1 MNTRDDQLNE
11 WVRSALEEEIEA
23 PDALLAARL
32 QAIRLQAL
40 ERTRSRGWSYESLL
54 PLGTATA
61 AIVMALSFMLSRPAP
76 IEAVPLAF
84 ELIAA
89 SQDMDLVEDLDFY
102 EWLANRDH
110 AG

>member
-1 MNTRDDQLNE
+1 MNATDDQLQE
-11 WVRSALEEEIEA
+11 WVRAALEGDLDA
-23 PDALLAARL
+23 PDAFLAARL

-40 ERTRSRGWSYESLL
+40 ERTRSRRWSYESLL

-61 AIVMALSFMLSRPAP
+61 AIVVALSFMLSRPAP
-76 IEAVPLAF
+76 IEAVPLAL

-89 SQDMDLVEDLDFY
+89 NQDMDLVEDLDFY
-102 EWLANRDH
+102 EWLASRDH